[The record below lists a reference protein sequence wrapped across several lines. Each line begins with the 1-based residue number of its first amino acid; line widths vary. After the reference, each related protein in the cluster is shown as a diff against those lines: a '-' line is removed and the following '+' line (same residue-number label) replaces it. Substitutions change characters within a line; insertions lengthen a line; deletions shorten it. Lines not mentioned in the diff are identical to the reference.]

1 MESPSYYAVI
11 PASVRYDERLK
22 ANEKLLYG
30 ELTAL
35 SQKDG
40 FAFASNGYFAKLYGV
55 SKETVSRWLSCLQDC
70 GYIKVCID
78 RENGN
83 MRRILVLESSVK
95 NQYLLTKNARGI
107 DKNRKAPID
116 ENVKQNNTSNNTKK
130 EYIAQSALG
139 PNTPQDFHFSREME
153 NAINQWLV
161 YKAER
166 RQTYKGKGLQML
178 LAQIK
183 KKIAQ
188 YNEQTVINLME
199 ESMANNWQGIAWGK
213 LEKAKPQMLRP
224 EDIEL

>member
-35 SQKDG
+35 SRKDG

-55 SKETVSRWLSCLQDC
+55 SKETVSRWLSCLQGC

-139 PNTPQDFHFSREME
+139 INTPQDFHFSQEME
-153 NAINQWLV
+153 NAINQWLA

>member
-1 MESPSYYAVI
+1 MRRGKKCENLCRKANLHI
-11 PASVRYDERLK
+11 PAVCSVC
-22 ANEKLLYG
+22 
-30 ELTAL
+30 
-35 SQKDG
+35 
-40 FAFASNGYFAKLYGV
+40 GV
-55 SKETVSRWLSCLQDC
+55 PVWHGVFEEYPGAWRGVADADC
-70 GYIKVCID
+70 NCPGRTLAGGYIKVCID

-139 PNTPQDFHFSREME
+139 INTPQDFHFSQEME
-153 NAINQWLV
+153 NAINQWLA